1 MKEFISIIFIS
12 LMFASTSASS
22 SPTPRE
28 RPAAAGRA
36 NAIGVLS
43 GTRLMPV
50 TFITPGDDGQMRQMP
65 NPGRPAQTLEG
76 FWQGTLDVGGT
87 TLRLVLKISTAPDG
101 RLIGRLDSLDQGAM
115 NLPIDHITLDGKLVR
130 LEMKGLNATY
140 EGRLSEDGSEISGQ
154 WTQGGISLPLTFRR
168 TDEAP
173 TLRRPQEPKKPY
185 PYDEEEVVYENRR
198 AGVKLAGT
206 LTLPRSRGPFPAV
219 LLITGSGPQDRN
231 ETVAGH
237 RPFLVLADYL
247 TRRGIAVLRVDDR
260 GVGGSTGSVAD
271 ATSQDFAE
279 DVLAG
284 VAYLKRRP
292 EINPE
297 QIGLIGHSEGGLIA
311 PLAAI
316 RSSDIAFIVL
326 MSAPGLPGEDI
337 LFLQAAAIAKASGA
351 SDDVI
356 AVNRAIQKRIFD
368 MVKHADDQLTEERL
382 RENVMTFIA
391 HLPEEQKNI
400 AGRFTEAIDRQVKMV
415 LSPWFRF
422 FLTYD
427 PRPTLKNVRCPVL
440 VIDGERD
447 LQVPPRENLPAIVEA
462 LEAGGNGDYQIVKL
476 PGLNHL
482 LQRCQSGLPAEY
494 VKIEE
499 TINPV
504 VLEIIANWVLRHTSR
519 R

>member
-1 MKEFISIIFIS
+1 
-12 LMFASTSASS
+12 
-22 SPTPRE
+22 
-28 RPAAAGRA
+28 
-36 NAIGVLS
+36 
-43 GTRLMPV
+43 
-50 TFITPGDDGQMRQMP
+50 MP

-76 FWQGTLDVGGT
+76 LWQGTLDVGGT
-87 TLRLVLKISTAPDG
+87 TLRLVLNISTAPDG
-101 RLIGRLDSLDQGAM
+101 RLIGHLDSLDQGAM
-115 NLPIDHITLDGKLVR
+115 NLPIDRITFDGKRVR
-130 LEMKGLNATY
+130 LEMKGLNAAY
-140 EGRLSEDGSEISGQ
+140 EGRLSEDGSDISGQ

-185 PYDEEEVVYENRR
+185 PYSEEEVIYENRR

-206 LTLPRSRGPFPAV
+206 LTLPRSPGPFPAV

-260 GVGGSTGSVAD
+260 GVGGSTGSVTD

-292 EINPE
+292 EIDPE

-316 RSSDIAFIVL
+316 RSSDIAFIIL

-337 LFLQAAAIAKASGA
+337 LLLQAAAIAKASGA

-356 AVNRAIQKRIFD
+356 AINRAIQKRIFD
-368 MVKHADDQLTEERL
+368 MVKRSEADRLTEERL
-382 RENVMTFIA
+382 REDVMAFIA
-391 HLPEEQKNI
+391 QLPEEQKNI
-400 AGRFTEAIDRQVKMV
+400 ARRFTATLNRQIKMV
-415 LSPWFRF
+415 LTPWFRF

-427 PRPTLKNVRCPVL
+427 PRPTLKKVTCPVL
-440 VIDGERD
+440 VISGERD

-462 LEAGGNGDYQIVKL
+462 LEGGGNSDYQVVKL

-482 LQRCQSGLPAEY
+482 LQRCQTGLPAEY
-494 VKIEE
+494 AKIEE

-504 VLEIIANWVLRHTSR
+504 VLEIIADWILRHAR
-519 R
+519 RQ